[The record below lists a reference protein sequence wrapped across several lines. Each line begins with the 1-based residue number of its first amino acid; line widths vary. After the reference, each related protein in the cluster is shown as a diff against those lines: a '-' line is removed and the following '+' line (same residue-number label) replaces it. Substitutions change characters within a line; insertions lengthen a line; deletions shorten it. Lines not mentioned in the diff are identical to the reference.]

1 MKLVICASVGLAI
14 VVLCGGWLGYSASG
28 GLVSLFSSVCVAAI
42 LLAFANLSRRA
53 VIYEYSA
60 TALNFL
66 VAIYFAYRMIAT
78 ERFIPSGILL
88 VVSFLF
94 LFLMLLGIFL
104 DLSRAR

>member
-1 MKLVICASVGLAI
+1 MKLVISATIGLAV
-14 VVLCGGWLGYSASG
+14 VVLYGGWLGYSASG
-28 GLVSLFSSVCVAAI
+28 GLVSLLTSICVAAI
-42 LLAFANLSRRA
+42 LLVFANLSRRA
-53 VIYEYSA
+53 VIYEFSA

-66 VAIYFAYRMIAT
+66 VAVYFAYRMIAS

-88 VVSFLF
+88 IVSFLF